1 MGDWRARGAIFL
13 GYLVIAGCQ
22 TDSSGRLLAPAQTTA
37 PTPTAREYTVFFD
50 PGDHLEELVA
60 AGRTSEAAA
69 VYEDQKGWFDEK
81 RTVRYW
87 PQLSA
92 AADAINKAALPR
104 IGQARAALQAAKA
117 TPRDWAGAK
126 DALRLAADVEVDYE
140 RSSLVSR
147 KEFRRP
153 EADELKRDV
162 ARVADSYRDAA
173 ALAFAQYDHFGAASF
188 FSVYPAELDAP
199 AFLAAQLPA
208 LEPRLATATTAQ
220 LAALAR
226 TYDGALDP
234 QSRGR
239 LGAHYVRAHLREQPA
254 GKAADLRAT
263 LGAVR
268 AAEALG
274 LRTTAPDLRIGFVE
288 VTSRTLLKQGQ
299 IAFPAQIDVDMPFE
313 TGKFELDRAL
323 SNPVADAARYLIV
336 FDVALAKAAR
346 RVTGTDKTSSRVLT
360 GHRRELNPNY
370 DAAQLNVMQA
380 NTELANSRLMG
391 GLIGLIAQIAANKK
405 AGSASAQ
412 LAATPRYVDVPV
424 YADYQFDRARIA
436 AARTMTVHYY
446 VIDRGAGTYFKST
459 FDVVEEQQFRVSYN
473 VHEKDPNRASHLAQ
487 AQTEDDLARWEDA
500 PMVVRLSQL
509 VDHYLKN
516 DDRTRRLPEL
526 AALREEMVRDKNM
539 ALARFEANTFKGT
552 TASDPRFDSVVA
564 IYNAKS
570 MGSGFFVSPDVVMT
584 NHHVVEGS
592 QYVELKLHG
601 GQETFG
607 RVIATD
613 PHRDLAMVRVQARGK
628 PVRFYGKNTI
638 ELGSTIDVIGHPR
651 KLEFSITRGV
661 VSAVRPHKSINIPGA
676 RDVLA
681 VQTDAAASPGNSG
694 GPWFLRDEVV
704 AVTSWGRVDK
714 GSQNLNFGVHY
725 SEAIQFMRENDVRP
739 IVQ

>member
-1 MGDWRARGAIFL
+1 MGPSRVRGGL
-13 GYLVIAGCQ
+13 LVGLLLVGGCQ
-22 TDSSGRLLAPAQTTA
+22 TDGSGRLVGSAQTTA
-37 PTPTAREYTVFFD
+37 MPPASREYTVFSD

-60 AGRTSEAAA
+60 AGRYGDAAT
-69 VYEDQKGWFDEK
+69 VYESQQGWFDEK

-92 AADAINKAALPR
+92 AADALNKEMAAKLQSAREALPTSL
-104 IGQARAALQAAKA
+104 GTPADWPAAKEA
-117 TPRDWAGAK
+117 QDRAVAADAAYERVALFKRKELRSPAA
-126 DALRLAADVEVDYE
+126 DALKHDLARFGE
-140 RSSLVSR
+140 
-147 KEFRRP
+147 
-153 EADELKRDV
+153 
-162 ARVADSYRDAA
+162 SYRAEA
-173 ALAFAQYDHFGAASF
+173 PAAFARYDHFGGVSF
-188 FSVYPAELDAP
+188 FAAYPVDLEAS
-199 AFLAAQLPA
+199 AFLGRHIGA
-208 LEPRLATATTAQ
+208 LEPRLAAASAAQ
-220 LAALAR
+220 IASFAR
-226 TYDGALDP
+226 TYDSALDAAAR
-234 QSRGR
+234 SR
-239 LGAHYVRAHLREQPA
+239 LGAHYVRASLREQA
-254 GKAADLRAT
+254 GGKPADLRAT

-268 AAEALG
+268 AAEAQG
-274 LRTTAPDLRIGFVE
+274 LKTTAPDLRIGFIE

-299 IAFPAQIDVDMPFE
+299 IAFPAQVDVDMPFE
-313 TGKFELDRAL
+313 TGKFELDQAL

-346 RVTGTDKTSSRVLT
+346 RVTGADKTSSRALA
-360 GHRRELNPNY
+360 GQRRELNPNY

-391 GLIGLIAQIAANKK
+391 GLVGVVAQINANNRAEK
-405 AGSASAQ
+405 ARAQ

-446 VIDRGAGTYFKST
+446 VIDRDAGTYFKST
-459 FDVVEEQQFRVSYN
+459 FDVTEEQSFRVSYN
-473 VHEKDPNRASHLAQ
+473 VHEKDPDRTSHLAQ
-487 AQTEDDLARWEDA
+487 GHTEDDLARWEDA
-500 PMVVRLSQL
+500 PMAVKLSQL

-516 DDRTRRLPEL
+516 ADQTRKLPAL
-526 AALREEMVRDKNM
+526 AALREEMLRDKNA

-564 IYNAKS
+564 IYNAKG
-570 MGSGFFVSPDVVMT
+570 MGSGFFVAPDVVMT
-584 NHHVVEGS
+584 NHHVIEGS
-592 QYVELKLHG
+592 QYVELKMHG

-613 PHRDLAMVRVQARGK
+613 PHRDLAIVRVQARGK
-628 PVRFYGKNTI
+628 PVRFYAKNTL

-676 RDVLA
+676 REVLA

-694 GPWFLRDEVV
+694 GPWFLRDSVI
-704 AVTSWGRVDK
+704 AVTSWGRADR

-725 SEAIQFMRENDVRP
+725 SEAIQFMRENDVQP